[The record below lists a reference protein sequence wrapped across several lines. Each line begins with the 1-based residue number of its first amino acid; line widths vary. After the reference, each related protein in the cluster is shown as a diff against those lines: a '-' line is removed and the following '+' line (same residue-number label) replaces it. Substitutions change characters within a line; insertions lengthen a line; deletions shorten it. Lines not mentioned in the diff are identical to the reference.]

1 MFEKYRA
8 KIYSRKLF
16 QLSVCIFY
24 FKKCGRIN
32 SKIYHVDHCG
42 VYSSVALGTFTWLYR
57 VIAIHP
63 QNYFHHAKLKLCRH

>member
-57 VIAIHP
+57 CHCHP
-63 QNYFHHAKLKLCRH
+63 STELFSSCKAETL